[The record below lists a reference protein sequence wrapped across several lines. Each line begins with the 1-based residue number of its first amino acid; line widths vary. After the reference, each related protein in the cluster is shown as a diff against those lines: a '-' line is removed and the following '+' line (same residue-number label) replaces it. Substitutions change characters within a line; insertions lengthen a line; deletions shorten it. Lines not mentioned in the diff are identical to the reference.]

1 MVASVENALDG
12 IGLSESL
19 ERWTEVKTRRCVRW
33 EVAVWDWLEL

>member
-19 ERWTEVKTRRCVRW
+19 ERWIDVGIKRWVR
-33 EVAVWDWLEL
+33 EEGGVWDRLEL